1 MIVSFTGAQSTG
13 KTTLLNE
20 LKRWKELEDYV
31 FIDEITRNVSKLGM
45 NINEKGDDATQ
56 TAIMNAHIEN
66 LKKGDNLILDRCS
79 LDGVVYTHYLY
90 LHGKVSRDTF
100 DYARQVFLETCL
112 RYDKIFY
119 LKPEFDIV
127 DDGVRSS
134 SVQFRDEIASIFER
148 YIAEFNLK
156 KHNIVELSGS
166 VEERLEAIKRV
177 MNATV
182 KEAQQ

>member
-1 MIVSFTGAQSTG
+1 MIISFTGAQSTG

-20 LKRWKELEDYV
+20 LKKWKGFEDYV
-31 FIDEITRNVSKLGM
+31 FIDELTRNVSKLGM
-45 NINEKGDDATQ
+45 NINEEGDDATQ

-66 LKKGDNLILDRCS
+66 LRKGDNLILDRCS

-119 LKPEFDIV
+119 LKPEFSIV

-166 VEERLEAIKRV
+166 VEERLEAIKKV
-177 MNATV
+177 MNTPV
-182 KEAQQ
+182 KEA

>member
-20 LKRWKELEDYV
+20 LRKRKEFEDYV

-66 LKKGDNLILDRCS
+66 LRKGDNLILDRCS

-90 LHGKVSRDTF
+90 LHGRVSKDTF
-100 DYARQVFLETCL
+100 EYARQVFVETCL
-112 RYDKIFY
+112 KYDKIFY

-127 DDGVRSS
+127 DDGVRSN

-148 YIAEFNLK
+148 YIAEFNLRK
-156 KHNIVELSGS
+156 WNVVEISGS
-166 VEERLEAIKRV
+166 VEERLEAIKKV
-177 MNATV
+177 MSTPM
-182 KEAQQ
+182 KEA

>member
-1 MIVSFTGAQSTG
+1 MIISFTGAQSTG

-20 LKRWKELEDYV
+20 LKKWKEFEDYV

-90 LHGKVSRDTF
+90 SHGRVSRDTF
-100 DYARQVFLETCL
+100 DYARQIFTETCL
-112 RYDKIFY
+112 KYDKIFY

-127 DDGVRSS
+127 NDGVRSS
-134 SVQFRDEIASIFER
+134 SVQFRDEIADIFER
-148 YIAEFNLK
+148 YITEFNLGK
-156 KHNIVELSGS
+156 WNVVELSGS
-166 VEERLEAIKRV
+166 VEDRLKAIKKV
-177 MNATV
+177 MSTSM
-182 KEAQQ
+182 KEAE

>member
-1 MIVSFTGAQSTG
+1 MIISFTGAQSTG

-20 LKRWKELEDYV
+20 LKKWKEFEDYV

-90 LHGKVSRDTF
+90 SHGRVSRDTF
-100 DYARQVFLETCL
+100 DYARQIFTETCL
-112 RYDKIFY
+112 KYDKIFY

-127 DDGVRSS
+127 NDGVRSS
-134 SVQFRDEIASIFER
+134 SVQFRDEIADIFER
-148 YIAEFNLK
+148 YITEFNLGK
-156 KHNIVELSGS
+156 WNVVELSGS
-166 VEERLEAIKRV
+166 VEDRLEAIKKV
-177 MNATV
+177 MSTPM
-182 KEAQQ
+182 KEA

>member
-1 MIVSFTGAQSTG
+1 MIISFTGAQSTG

-20 LKRWKELEDYV
+20 LKKWKEFEDYV

-90 LHGKVSRDTF
+90 SHGRVSRDTF
-100 DYARQVFLETCL
+100 DYARQIFTETCL
-112 RYDKIFY
+112 KYDKIFY

-127 DDGVRSS
+127 NDGVRSS
-134 SVQFRDEIASIFER
+134 SVQFRDEIADIFER
-148 YIAEFNLK
+148 YITEFNLGK
-156 KHNIVELSGS
+156 WNVVELSGS
-166 VEERLEAIKRV
+166 VEDRLKAIKKV
-177 MNATV
+177 MSTSV
-182 KEAQQ
+182 KEA

>member
-1 MIVSFTGAQSTG
+1 MIISFTGAQSTG

-20 LKRWKELEDYV
+20 LKKWKEFEDYV

-90 LHGKVSRDTF
+90 SHGRVSRDTF
-100 DYARQVFLETCL
+100 DYARQIFTETCL
-112 RYDKIFY
+112 KYDKIFY

-127 DDGVRSS
+127 DDGVRSN

-148 YIAEFNLK
+148 YIAEFNLRK
-156 KHNIVELSGS
+156 WNVVEISGS
-166 VEERLEAIKRV
+166 VEERLEAIKKV
-177 MNATV
+177 MSIPV
-182 KEAQQ
+182 KEA

>member
-1 MIVSFTGAQSTG
+1 MIISFTGAQSTG

-20 LKRWKELEDYV
+20 LKKWKEFEDYV

-90 LHGKVSRDTF
+90 SHGRVSRDTF
-100 DYARQVFLETCL
+100 DYARQIFTETCL
-112 RYDKIFY
+112 KYDKIFY

-127 DDGVRSS
+127 NDGVRSS
-134 SVQFRDEIASIFER
+134 SVQFRDEIADIFEI
-148 YIAEFNLK
+148 YITEFNLGK
-156 KHNIVELSGS
+156 WNVVELSGS
-166 VEERLEAIKRV
+166 VEDRLKAIKKV
-177 MNATV
+177 MSTSM
-182 KEAQQ
+182 KEA

>member
-20 LKRWKELEDYV
+20 LKKWKEFEDYV

-90 LHGKVSRDTF
+90 SHGRVSRDTF
-100 DYARQVFLETCL
+100 DYARQIFTETCL
-112 RYDKIFY
+112 KYDKIFY

-127 DDGVRSS
+127 NDGVRSS
-134 SVQFRDEIASIFER
+134 SVQFRDEIADIFER
-148 YIAEFNLK
+148 YITEFNLGK
-156 KHNIVELSGS
+156 WNVVELSGS
-166 VEERLEAIKRV
+166 VEDRLKAIKKV
-177 MNATV
+177 MSTSM
-182 KEAQQ
+182 KEA

>member
-20 LKRWKELEDYV
+20 LKKWKEFEDYV

-90 LHGKVSRDTF
+90 SHGRVSKDTF
-100 DYARQVFLETCL
+100 EYARQVFIETCL
-112 RYDKIFY
+112 KYDKIFY

-127 DDGVRSS
+127 DDGVRSN

-148 YIAEFNLK
+148 YIAEFNLRK
-156 KHNIVELSGS
+156 WNVVEISGS
-166 VEERLEAIKRV
+166 VEERLEAIKKV
-177 MNATV
+177 MSTPM
-182 KEAQQ
+182 KEA

>member
-1 MIVSFTGAQSTG
+1 MIVTFTGAQSTG

-20 LKRWKELEDYV
+20 LRKCKEFEDYV
-31 FIDEITRNVSKLGM
+31 FIDEITRRVSKLGM

-90 LHGKVSRDTF
+90 LHGRVSKDTF
-100 DYARQVFLETCL
+100 DYARQVFAETCL
-112 RYDKIFY
+112 KYDKIFY

-127 DDGVRSS
+127 DDGVRSN

-148 YIAEFNLK
+148 YIAEFNLRK
-156 KHNIVELSGS
+156 WNVVEISGS
-166 VEERLEAIKRV
+166 VEERLKAIKK
-177 MNATV
+177 MMSTPM
-182 KEAQQ
+182 KEA

>member
-1 MIVSFTGAQSTG
+1 MIISFTGAQSTG

-20 LKRWKELEDYV
+20 LKKWKEFEDYV

-90 LHGKVSRDTF
+90 SHGRVSKDTF
-100 DYARQVFLETCL
+100 EYARQVFVETCL
-112 RYDKIFY
+112 KYDKIFY

-127 DDGVRSS
+127 DDGVRSN

-148 YIAEFNLK
+148 YIAEFNLRK
-156 KHNIVELSGS
+156 WNVVEISGS
-166 VEERLEAIKRV
+166 VEERLEAIKKV
-177 MNATV
+177 MSIPV
-182 KEAQQ
+182 KEA

>member
-20 LKRWKELEDYV
+20 LRKWKELEGYV

-79 LDGVVYTHYLY
+79 LDGVVYTYYLCS
-90 LHGKVSRDTF
+90 HGRVSKDTF
-100 DYARQVFLETCL
+100 EYARQVFVETCL
-112 RYDKIFY
+112 KYDKIFY

-127 DDGVRSS
+127 DDGVRSN

-148 YIAEFNLK
+148 YIAEFNLRK
-156 KHNIVELSGS
+156 WNVVEISGS
-166 VEERLEAIKRV
+166 VEERLEAIKKAMSV
-177 MNATV
+177 TV
-182 KEAQQ
+182 KEA

>member
-1 MIVSFTGAQSTG
+1 MIISFTGAQSTG

-20 LKRWKELEDYV
+20 LKKWKEFEDYV

-90 LHGKVSRDTF
+90 LHGRVSRDTF
-100 DYARQVFLETCL
+100 DYARQIFTETCL
-112 RYDKIFY
+112 KYDKIFY

-127 DDGVRSS
+127 NDGVRSS
-134 SVQFRDEIASIFER
+134 SVQFRDEIADIFER
-148 YIAEFNLK
+148 YITEFNLGK
-156 KHNIVELSGS
+156 WNVVELSGS
-166 VEERLEAIKRV
+166 VEDRLEAIKKV
-177 MNATV
+177 MSTPM
-182 KEAQQ
+182 KEA

>member
-20 LKRWKELEDYV
+20 LKKWKELEDYV

-45 NINEKGDDATQ
+45 KINEKGDDATQ

-90 LHGKVSRDTF
+90 LHGKVSKDTF
-100 DYARQVFLETCL
+100 DYARQVFFETCL

-148 YIAEFNLK
+148 YIAEYNLK

>member
-20 LKRWKELEDYV
+20 LKKWKELEDYV

-45 NINEKGDDATQ
+45 KINEKGDDATQ

-79 LDGVVYTHYLY
+79 LDSVVYTHYLY
-90 LHGKVSRDTF
+90 SHGRVSRDTF
-100 DYARQVFLETCL
+100 DYARQVFTETCL
-112 RYDKIFY
+112 KYDKIFY

-134 SVQFRDEIASIFER
+134 SVQFRDEIADIFER
-148 YIAEFNLK
+148 YIVEFNLRK
-156 KHNIVELSGS
+156 WNVVEISGS
-166 VEERLEAIKRV
+166 VEERLKAIKKV
-177 MNATV
+177 MSTPM
-182 KEAQQ
+182 KEA

>member
-20 LKRWKELEDYV
+20 LKKWKEFEDYV

-79 LDGVVYTHYLY
+79 LDGAVYTHYLY
-90 LHGKVSRDTF
+90 LHGRVSRDTF
-100 DYARQVFLETCL
+100 DYARQIFTETCL
-112 RYDKIFY
+112 KYDKIFY

-134 SVQFRDEIASIFER
+134 SVQFRDEIADIFER
-148 YIAEFNLK
+148 YITEFNLGK
-156 KHNIVELSGS
+156 WNVVELSGS
-166 VEERLEAIKRV
+166 VEDRLKAIKKV
-177 MNATV
+177 MSTSM
-182 KEAQQ
+182 KEA